1 MVDSVRNDSQRRPA
15 GGPAQR
21 PRGRS
26 GLVLGVALGLL
37 AGLALAVAVAAYM
50 TRTGSQVT
58 DKTRRP
64 PERSLEIPPGQD
76 PPDPNRHAQT
86 VKVPQTEPPVAPADT
101 QAAPPPATSGDPPPA
116 VRTESG
122 EASAAPGA
130 QPAASAESAAGAL
143 PAAGTSQAEPD
154 RSTYVLQAGAFKGQE
169 DAESMKLKLA
179 LIGFEAR
186 IQPAEVNGVTFY
198 RVRVGPFGQLDDM
211 TRARNRLAENGIET
225 SVLRQK

>member
-1 MVDSVRNDSQRRPA
+1 MADPVRNDSQRRPA

-50 TRTGSQVT
+50 SRTGSQIT

-64 PERSLEIPPGQD
+64 PERSLEIPPGQE

-86 VKVPQTEPPVAPADT
+86 VKVPQTEPPVAPADAQT
-101 QAAPPPATSGDPPPA
+101 AAPPATSGDPPPA
-116 VRTESG
+116 AGGESG
-122 EASAAPGA
+122 ESAAPGA
-130 QPAASAESAAGAL
+130 QPASAAESGGVST
-143 PAAGTSQAEPD
+143 PAAGVAPAEPD

-169 DAESMKLKLA
+169 DAEGMKLKLA

-225 SVLRQK
+225 SVVRQK